1 MQFDI
6 IDENK
11 KQKIGNI
18 ISIFKIPN
26 VKEEIVLFSIEDL
39 EDENPSLEVAY
50 LLKNSEGYN
59 YIAEITDNEV
69 LKKAFEVVKEITKS
83 LSI

>member
-11 KQKIGNI
+11 KLKIGNI
-18 ISIFKIPN
+18 ISIFKIPD
-26 VKEEIVLFSIEDL
+26 VKEEIVLFSIEGL
-39 EDENPSLEVAY
+39 EEENPSLEIAY
-50 LLKNSEGYN
+50 LLENNEGYN
-59 YIAEITDNEV
+59 YIAEITDEKV
-69 LKKAFEVVKEITKS
+69 LKKAFEVVKEITKN